1 MGNPGLTYPSVL
13 AVMDPKFEAM
23 EMICNMVEEASDG
36 ARLASLDE
44 LANRAA

>member
-1 MGNPGLTYPSVL
+1 MGNLGLTHSSVL

-23 EMICNMVEEASDG
+23 EMVCNMVEEAGDG